1 MAIVQVIDYG
11 PGQGKTYI
19 DDDCVVKTPEEVQ
32 KILDT
37 VWEIYIR
44 AQYQKIL
51 KQINGKDDNNDQ
63 NPKEKNPR
71 PVALCAVDPDQCSEA

>member
-63 NPKEKNPR
+63 NKKEKNPGND
-71 PVALCAVDPDQCSEA
+71 PLCTVDTDQCSEA

>member
-51 KQINGKDDNNDQ
+51 KQINRKDDNNDQ
-63 NPKEKNPR
+63 NKKEKNPGND
-71 PVALCAVDPDQCSEA
+71 PLCAVDPDQCSGA

>member
-63 NPKEKNPR
+63 NKKEKNPR
-71 PVALCAVDPDQCSEA
+71 PAALCTVDPDQCSEA